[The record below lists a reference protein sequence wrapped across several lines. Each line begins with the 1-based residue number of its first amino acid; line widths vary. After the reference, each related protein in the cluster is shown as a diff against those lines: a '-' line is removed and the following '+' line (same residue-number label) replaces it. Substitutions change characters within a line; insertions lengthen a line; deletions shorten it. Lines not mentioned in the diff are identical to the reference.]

1 MLLDCRYTN
10 LVLGNSSVWQDKENQ
25 YQDIMLKNYSFDTS
39 IVEIQNC
46 WGTRQKDCELAVV
59 RIDYQVSCNIWIEFV
74 TGIPS
79 QFEVFFI
86 TLPEFFPL

>member
-39 IVEIQNC
+39 IVEIQNS
-46 WGTRQKDCELAVV
+46 WEQDRKIVSLPWSELII
-59 RIDYQVSCNIWIEFV
+59 RFHV
-74 TGIPS
+74 TSG
-79 QFEVFFI
+79 
-86 TLPEFFPL
+86 LNL

>member
-46 WGTRQKDCELAVV
+46 WEQDRKIVSLPWSELII
-59 RIDYQVSCNIWIEFV
+59 RFHV
-74 TGIPS
+74 TS
-79 QFEVFFI
+79 R
-86 TLPEFFPL
+86 LNL